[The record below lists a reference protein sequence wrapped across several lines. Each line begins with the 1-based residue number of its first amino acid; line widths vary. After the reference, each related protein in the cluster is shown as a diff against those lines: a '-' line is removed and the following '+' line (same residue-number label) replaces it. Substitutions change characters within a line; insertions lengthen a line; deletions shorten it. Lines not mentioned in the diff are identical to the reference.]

1 MSTTAKTKRASRRAA
16 GDIDTAGAA
25 AMFKALGDDNR
36 LRIVLALREQE
47 LCVCQIVAL
56 LELANSTVSQHL
68 TILRHAGLIESHK
81 HGRWVYY
88 RLSDTAGGPQFGRS
102 LKRLLAEVA
111 ASTDWHEAEKRL
123 KRILKLDP
131 EQLCQSTYLS

>member
-1 MSTTAKTKRASRRAA
+1 MNTAVKTKRVSRRAA
-16 GDIDTAGAA
+16 GDIDTTTAA
-25 AMFKALGDDNR
+25 AWFKALGDDSR

-68 TILRHAGLIESHK
+68 TVLRNAGLIESHK
-81 HGRWVYY
+81 RGRWVYY
-88 RLSDTAGGPQFGRS
+88 RLSDAAGGLQVGRS
-102 LKRLLAEVA
+102 LSRLLDAVA
-111 ASTDWHEAEKRL
+111 AGADWQDDGRRL

-131 EQLCQSTYLS
+131 EQLCQITYLS